1 MMMMSMMKGGMG
13 GKGKGK
19 GKGGGKWEDW
29 EGRGPG
35 DWGKYVIDESAGVLG
50 EYTGTIK
57 SFSGKNG
64 YGFIDC
70 ADLKAMGYQDVFMHG
85 DMKKDLPKG
94 TTVSFTAFLTGKG
107 QLQAKDVN
115 G

>member
-1 MMMMSMMKGGMG
+1 MMNMMKGMKGGKG
-13 GKGKGK
+13 GKGKG
-19 GKGGGKWEDW
+19 GKEWGEDYDS
-29 EGRGPG
+29 RGPG
-35 DWGKYVIDESAGVLG
+35 DWGKYVIDESGGVLG

-85 DMKKDLPKG
+85 DMKKDLAKG

-107 QLQAKDVN
+107 QLQAK
-115 G
+115 